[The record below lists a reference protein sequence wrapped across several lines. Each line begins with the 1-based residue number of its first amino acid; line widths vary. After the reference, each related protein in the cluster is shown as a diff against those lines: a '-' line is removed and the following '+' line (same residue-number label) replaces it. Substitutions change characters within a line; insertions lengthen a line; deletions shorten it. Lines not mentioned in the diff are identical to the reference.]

1 MEKVDQAMEQRVWKR
16 VRGEELPPV
25 LQELAAAELGS
36 AGMFLMLS
44 RQLQGSDKELL
55 RRLYFEEKR
64 HCAILQGMY
73 TAITGQPLPLRT
85 PQPEPGTPQN
95 SLRKCYAGALQA
107 FTAYGQRC
115 ADNQYAPVFGELA
128 KQEQAHCAA
137 ILELLGRLHKGPLV

>member
-1 MEKVDQAMEQRVWKR
+1 MIS
-16 VRGEELPPV
+16 
-25 LQELAAAELGS
+25 S
-36 AGMFLMLS
+36 AIMS
-44 RQLQGSDKELL
+44 
-55 RRLYFEEKR
+55 
-64 HCAILQGMY
+64 MY

-95 SLRKCYAGALQA
+95 CLRKCYAGALQA

-137 ILELLGRLHKGPLV
+137 ILELLGRLPAGR